1 LNMFSAFGLLGC
13 VGSRCKELVEFIFHV
28 PWGLKIKQNM
38 SSANTRAFQ
47 ARKCP
52 LQQAFHILKQP
63 TSFFNGFLGYWD
75 EGRKMG
81 TKFCRCFKQAVA
93 LGAGSSRSKGP
104 SAPPW
109 VADYSANT
117 RLLGRYCTL

>member
-1 LNMFSAFGLLGC
+1 MFSAFGLLGC
-13 VGSRCKELVEFIFHV
+13 IGSGCKVLAEFVFHV
-28 PWGLKIKQNM
+28 PRGLNIKPEYVLCKHQGISNKEM
-38 SSANTRAFQ
+38 
-47 ARKCP
+47 
-52 LQQAFHILKQP
+52 P
-63 TSFFNGFLGYWD
+63 TPAGISHFETAHLFFNGFLGYWD

-81 TKFCRCFKQAVA
+81 TKFCRCFTQAVA
-93 LGAGSSRSKGP
+93 LGAGSSRSKGA

>member
-1 LNMFSAFGLLGC
+1 MY
-13 VGSRCKELVEFIFHV
+13 
-28 PWGLKIKQNM
+28 
-38 SSANTRAFQ
+38 SANTRAFQ

-63 TSFFNGFLGYWD
+63 TLCLMVFWDTGMKEKNGNKILQVLYA
-75 EGRKMG
+75 
-81 TKFCRCFKQAVA
+81 AVA
-93 LGAGSSRSKGP
+93 LGAGSSRSKDP

-117 RLLGRYCTL
+117 RLLGRYWTL